1 MTKWVVCGSRS
12 VGNKAYTMFE
22 LNMVSDVCRAFWKAG
37 DTLIT
42 GGCIDI
48 DAHAMRIAKED
59 DLHVVTLL
67 ANKRNWTAE
76 LAIKQYSD
84 EIIETGAGYWMRD
97 TIEVSR
103 GDKVLAFP
111 THEQDRCGKFS
122 GTWHTWETARLQH
135 KNTALV
141 ILRPRLWNIEGL
153 EAATASKV
161 IMMQTGMAL

>member
-22 LNMVSDVCRAFWKAG
+22 LNMVRDVCRVFWKRG

-48 DAHAMRIAKED
+48 DAYAMKVAKED
-59 DLHVVTLL
+59 GLYVVTLL
-67 ANKRNWTAE
+67 AVKRDWTDEKAVS
-76 LAIKQYSD
+76 QYSD
-84 EIIETGAGYWMRD
+84 ETIETGAGYWMRD

-111 THEQDRCGKFS
+111 IHEQDRCGKFS
-122 GTWHTWETARLQH
+122 GTWHTWETAKLQN

-153 EAATASKV
+153 EAATASQV
-161 IMMQTGMAL
+161 IVAQTGMGV